1 MDKNIISGNVL
12 LAQPKGIPT
21 TFYLSCTT
29 PITLFPMEEDQP
41 YNEETVQHVLWVKE
55 VDLAPWMS
63 KGSMRCTVAQT
74 EALLAW
80 ITINTVLI
88 GLDKDIATT
97 TTLPG

>member
-1 MDKNIISGNVL
+1 MDKNIISGSAL

-21 TFYLSCTT
+21 MFNLSCIT
-29 PITLFPMEEDQP
+29 PTTLFPMEEDQL

-55 VDLAPWMS
+55 VDSVHWMCRE
-63 KGSMRCTVAQT
+63 SMQCTVVLMGV
-74 EALLAW
+74 LLAW

-97 TTLPG
+97 TMLPG

>member
-1 MDKNIISGNVL
+1 MDKNIISGSAL

-21 TFYLSCTT
+21 MFNLSCITPTT
-29 PITLFPMEEDQP
+29 LSPMEEDQL

-63 KGSMRCTVAQT
+63 KGSMRCTAAQT
-74 EALLAW
+74 GALLAW

-97 TTLPG
+97 TMLPG